1 MQKIN
6 KSKIISLCVLLIAFA
21 ILVGS
26 VFFLKVKENQ
36 MPQFISGARVINSD
50 NRKLIGTEI
59 KGITPIIASS
69 DEQKTKL
76 DLEVADKIPDNNI
89 IKEVDNDEIVLPV
102 SITNF
107 KAVDG
112 KTPEVIMTNGSLVL
126 FVNGDKGGWT
136 CKPGD
141 KLMYKFEKYATN
153 ITKSQSMVV
162 GYILDGVL
170 YQGNV
175 MNDLSGTYQLDIAE
189 AGEYYIY
196 IISAT
201 SDYLALKQG
210 EISISR

>member
-1 MQKIN
+1 
-6 KSKIISLCVLLIAFA
+6 
-21 ILVGS
+21 
-26 VFFLKVKENQ
+26 
-36 MPQFISGARVINSD
+36 
-50 NRKLIGTEI
+50 
-59 KGITPIIASS
+59 
-69 DEQKTKL
+69 
-76 DLEVADKIPDNNI
+76 
-89 IKEVDNDEIVLPV
+89 
-102 SITNF
+102 
-107 KAVDG
+107 
-112 KTPEVIMTNGSLVL
+112 
-126 FVNGDKGGWT
+126 
-136 CKPGD
+136 
-141 KLMYKFEKYATN
+141 MYKFEKYATN